1 MVNKKK
7 KSRPTEKLDVSNH
20 ILVPKHEKCSETE
33 KKAILKR
40 YNVEIKDLPKISI
53 NDAAI
58 LDLDL
63 QPGDVIKITRD
74 SATAGKTIF
83 YRVVIEIK

>member
-1 MVNKKK
+1 MVKRKKT
-7 KSRPTEKLDVSNH
+7 RPTEKLDVSNH

-33 KKAILKR
+33 KKSILKK
-40 YNVEIKDLPKISI
+40 YNCEIKDLPKISI

-58 LDLDL
+58 VDMNLA
-63 QPGDVIKITRD
+63 PGDIVKIFRNSP
-74 SATAGKTIF
+74 SAGESFF

>member
-1 MVNKKK
+1 MVKKR
-7 KSRPTEKLDVSNH
+7 KSKPSEVLDVSNH
-20 ILVPKHEKCSETE
+20 VLVPKHEKCSETE
-33 KKAILKR
+33 KKSLLKK

-58 LDLDL
+58 VDMNL
-63 QPGDVIKITRD
+63 QPGDVVKVTRD
-74 SATAGKTIF
+74 SATAGTTIF

>member
-1 MVNKKK
+1 MVKKK
-7 KSRPTEKLDVSNH
+7 KSKPSEKLDVSNH

-33 KKAILKR
+33 KKAVLKR
-40 YNVEIKDLPKISI
+40 YNIGIKDLPKISI

-58 LDLDL
+58 VDMNLA
-63 QPGDVIKITRD
+63 PGDIVKITRK
-74 SATAGKTIF
+74 SATAGESIF